1 MKTQQRPL
9 STGVVGMR
17 APLAHAVE
25 PCFPR
30 QDVAAR
36 FTRLPLSVAAV
47 TAVTVCAVLACAS
60 EARAADVAQAPQT
73 AQTAQATDAIDATD
87 ATQPAAAS
95 AASGAVTTLP
105 SVTVSAT
112 KGSSLDRMDLSTTV
126 LTRRQ
131 VAQAPATTVDQV
143 VNKIPGVYTP
153 QTSTFALHP
162 TSSIVS
168 IRGFGNAYGTK
179 TLVLVDGI
187 PINDGYFRTVDWS
200 LVPKGQVDSIEVIRG
215 GGATSLWG
223 NLAMGGVID
232 IITREPKANEKSLD
246 VMYGSFNTRSAD
258 AALTLFSTPV
268 LTVGLTASTYHTD
281 GYNQTP
287 AQYRNA
293 SDVATSGFAN
303 NVGLSFYL
311 TPDAASKYYLEV
323 YDHEKHEDGVIYANA
338 KNSWEKYGFRA
349 GGTHRFDDGSS
360 LNAYVWLD
368 RTNFSTQNAT
378 QTGGYSLSTPTA
390 GYSYVSQI
398 ESAPYKTGGGSV
410 YWQKNIGPI
419 HYLKVGM
426 DYRYIGVDDQNSL
439 YSVAGANTATF
450 QAHGQHQFF
459 GLFSQGTYRFDAV
472 PLDITL
478 GLRGDYWRASNASIV
493 GQSLSGSLNQ
503 QLADSSKFTFNPRL
517 GAKYYFDNGLD
528 LRAAVYR
535 DFSAPGMNQMYRSY
549 VSGGTYNSTNPNLVP
564 ETNVGEEVGFDF
576 KRDLYNVSFTAFHN
590 RVSNF
595 IDYPSLC
602 SSAAS
607 CASYISGTGLSGI
620 TSVRQYRNVGTATIK
635 GVELMGDV
643 KVTPSITLTSGL
655 TWTEAYLTESNFPAA
670 APTNSQIGQIPRWI
684 WTAGVNWQPLPTV
697 TLSAQVKAWPGYWY
711 NTAHTVWNG
720 GAAVVDLGASWHVTK
735 KVELYGLIQNLGGH
749 YYYDTGAQGT
759 TTAPQLGQP
768 FGVYGGLRVTL

>member
-1 MKTQQRPL
+1 MKTKRRPL
-9 STGVVGMR
+9 RADVVGMR
-17 APLAHAVE
+17 TPM
-25 PCFPR
+25 PR
-30 QDVAAR
+30 PANTVSPEAQGRRAY
-36 FTRLPLSVAAV
+36 LPLGMAIA
-47 TAVTVCAVLACAS
+47 TLCAS
-60 EARAADVAQAPQT
+60 FVASHSAKAAEGPPVVAGSPGA
-73 AQTAQATDAIDATD
+73 ASD
-87 ATQPAAAS
+87 AAA
-95 AASGAVTTLP
+95 TLP

-112 KGSSLDRMDLSTTV
+112 KGSSLDQMDLSTSV
-126 LTRRQ
+126 LNRNQ
-131 VAQAPATTVDQV
+131 VSDAPATTVDQI

-200 LVPKGQVDSIEVIRG
+200 LVPKGQVESIQVIRG

-232 IITREPKANEKSLD
+232 IITREPKAEEKSVD

-258 AALTLFSTPV
+258 TAITLFSTPV
-268 LTVGLTASTYHTD
+268 LTVGLNASTYHTD

-287 AQYRNA
+287 SQYRNA

-303 NVGLSFYL
+303 NVSLSFYL
-311 TPDAASKYYLEV
+311 TPDAASKYYLEI

-338 KNSWEKYGFRA
+338 NNSWEKYGFRA
-349 GGTHRFDDGSS
+349 GGTHRFEDGSS

-368 RTNFSTQNAT
+368 RTNFATQNAT

-410 YWQKNIGPI
+410 YWQKDIGPI
-419 HYLKVGM
+419 HDLKVGM

-439 YSVAGANTATF
+439 YSVTGANTSTF

-472 PLDITL
+472 PLDVTL
-478 GLRGDYWRASNASIV
+478 GLRGDYWRAGNASIA
-493 GQSLSGSLNQ
+493 GQSLSGSLDQ
-503 QLADSSKFTFNPRL
+503 QLANSSKLTFNPRL

-564 ETNVGEEVGFDF
+564 ETNVGEEIGFDF

-590 RVSNF
+590 RVHDF

-602 SSAAS
+602 SSAATCS
-607 CASYISGTGLSGI
+607 GYIAGTGLSGI

-635 GVELMGDV
+635 GIELMGDV
-643 KVTPSITLTSGL
+643 KVTPSISLTSGL

-670 APTNSQIGQIPRWI
+670 SPTNSQIGQIPRWI
-684 WTAGVNWQPLPTV
+684 WTGGVNWHPLSTV

-711 NTAHTVWNG
+711 NTAHNVWNS
-720 GAAVVDLGASWHVTK
+720 GAAVVDLGASWHVSKT
-735 KVELYGLIQNLGGH
+735 VELYGLIQNLGGH

-768 FGVYGGLRVTL
+768 FSVYGGIRVTL